1 MWYHTMRPEDTDDDG
16 SNILYATSA
25 DGLTWDKPN
34 LYISSWHGS
43 NANNMV
49 FDRPTVSGLTSV
61 MHTPFDPDPNRQYR
75 LFNYEPGAY
84 YGAWSPD
91 GVHTTDLPN
100 NPIITGVGDVGMASW
115 DPHTQQYLAYVK
127 VNTYVNGLKRR
138 SVALCRSS
146 DFETWT
152 APELVLEPDTVDDR
166 WVPAGTIQ
174 CTHLYGLC
182 TFPTRS
188 MYMGI
193 LWIFRATDDLGYTIG
208 PGLRGD
214 REQPRRRALD
224 ARGGQSAGRAG
235 FGGRGA
241 WDDGQLYTAIARC
254 WGLGRDGKL
263 AVTTARC
270 DDVHGTASKRLNCN
284 IGLATPPQGR
294 LRLAGRGRHDG
305 SVTTK
310 DLYGLSGQLH
320 VNYRGNGGWLK
331 VELLEAPTANVLP
344 VTARR
349 IASPWWATAPT
360 TWWAGTAGSELP
372 SGTSPLRLRFV
383 MQNASSTRSNRRPR

>member
-1 MWYHTMRPEDTDDDG
+1 MDRGPGGRDDVRSVERGGLRAAVAGRPHRPWQLLVDDYLVQEKVNVVRTYHAFEKHARNPVLTPTKAVGGQHRFILRDGAADGRGDGYRMWYHTMRPEDTDDDG

-182 TFPTRS
+182 TFATSRCIWAP
-188 MYMGI
+188 
-193 LWIFRATDDLGYTIG
+193 WIFRPG
-208 PGLRGD
+208 PTWDTRWGPVYAEIVSSPTACTGRA
-214 REQPRRRALD
+214 RRAI
-224 ARGGQSAGRAG
+224 GGRAG
-235 FGGRGA
+235 FGGRG
-241 WDDGQLYTAIARC
+241 GGTTGRYTAIARC
-254 WGLGRDGKL
+254 
-263 AVTTARC
+263 
-270 DDVHGTASKRLNCN
+270 S
-284 IGLATPPQGR
+284 
-294 LRLAGRGRHDG
+294 
-305 SVTTK
+305 
-310 DLYGLSGQLH
+310 
-320 VNYRGNGGWLK
+320 
-331 VELLEAPTANVLP
+331 
-344 VTARR
+344 
-349 IASPWWATAPT
+349 
-360 TWWAGTAGSELP
+360 
-372 SGTSPLRLRFV
+372 
-383 MQNASSTRSNRRPR
+383 